1 MRRWRTRLDR
11 FLAVAGIFVVLVP
24 VVLADVTRLEVA
36 TVVVG
41 LLMIEAGVWGLANR
55 ILPDDRTYCHLRE
68 EVDRFLEDVRQLNE
82 SAVAGDEEGIERER
96 ERLRSRVDVIV
107 EAAGEEC

>member
-11 FLAVAGIFVVLVP
+11 LLAVAGIFVVLIP
-24 VVLADVTRLEVA
+24 VVLADVTRVQVA
-36 TVVVG
+36 VVVVG
-41 LLMIEAGVWGLANR
+41 ILMIEAGVWGLANR

-82 SAVAGDEEGIERER
+82 YAVDGNREGVERER
-96 ERLRSRVDVIV
+96 ERMRSRVDAIV
-107 EAAGEEC
+107 EVAGEEC